1 MNTDLGG
8 DFPVML
14 RVLRAILASCFL
26 HIFVRVVFH
35 PQLRGRAIR
44 DLPKGVYPKNKKF
57 RAGVTREGKLKFGPS
72 RADVAAA
79 EKDIIMLAQ
88 LREGPFERVLV
99 EKRDFE
105 KAIFVSSPS

>member
-1 MNTDLGG
+1 M
-8 DFPVML
+8 
-14 RVLRAILASCFL
+14 
-26 HIFVRVVFH
+26 
-35 PQLRGRAIR
+35 R